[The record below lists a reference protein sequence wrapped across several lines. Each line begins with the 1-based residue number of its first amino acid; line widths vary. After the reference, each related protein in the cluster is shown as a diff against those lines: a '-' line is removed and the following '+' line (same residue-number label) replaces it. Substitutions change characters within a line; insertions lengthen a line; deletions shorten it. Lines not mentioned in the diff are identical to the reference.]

1 MKFRRKW
8 LIMHEKYITQ
18 EYNKLT
24 SDNFTE
30 ISEQENQQAKRQM
43 LIL

>member
-1 MKFRRKW
+1 
-8 LIMHEKYITQ
+8 MHEKYITQ

>member
-1 MKFRRKW
+1 
-8 LIMHEKYITQ
+8 MHEKYITQ

-30 ISEQENQQAKRQM
+30 ILKQENLQAKRKL